1 MFDMK
6 KSKIVLGAI
15 VMFAI
20 TSLGCSKSDEC
31 EMLSVADGNMQWVA
45 DGSKNFEGEYE
56 KDDKRLENLN
66 LTIKVSPK
74 ATYSPKGP
82 YNFAKDSNITITV
95 TSESGETQKFTL
107 KVKNK

>member
-1 MFDMK
+1 MK
-6 KSKIVLGAI
+6 KSIIFLSAV

-20 TSLGCSKSDEC
+20 VSFGCSKSDEC
-31 EMLSVADGNMQWVA
+31 EILSVADGSMQWKPE
-45 DGSKNFEGEYE
+45 GSKNFEGEYE
-56 KDDKRLENLN
+56 KDDKRLENLD

-74 ATYSPKGP
+74 ASYSPKVP

-95 TSESGETQKFTL
+95 TSESGESQKFTL